1 MPMRTEQEPGR
12 KEGSGGHDARIEAAN
27 PEQLFDWAE
36 RLIMAETLDEV
47 FTAAG

>member
-1 MPMRTEQEPGR
+1 LIARGFTGAIR
-12 KEGSGGHDARIEAAN
+12 ARIEAAN